1 MRILVGGPTR
11 SVQAPIWKAHR
22 DCLLGQR
29 LSSEYTLDIDHQEC
43 PDTGGP
49 KWDGRKME
57 QVGRVR
63 QGFIDRV
70 SSGGEHDALF
80 MVDDDLLLGD
90 WVLQRMLD
98 TDADVVYGVFLSN
111 WGNNLTRKPQVWDVS
126 PYGQTPELE
135 AKLAEGMSILGS
147 DFGFDMLMG
156 EPREVEVFGGGA
168 CTLIR
173 GKGLE
178 SRYAPLLESLRRR
191 KGADMWGGE
200 DRTFCLGLEAR
211 GVKQIAVTGLPIL
224 HLDTPEKQTPP
235 AIEEAGMMLE
245 AGWSYVDPHGWRG
258 EREND

>member
-1 MRILVGGPTR
+1 MRILAGGPTR

-29 LSSEYTLDIDHQEC
+29 LSSEYTLDVDHQEC

-70 SSGGEHDALF
+70 RTQQYDALF
-80 MVDDDLLLGD
+80 LVDDDLLLGD

-111 WGNNLTRKPQVWDVS
+111 WPGGLNRKPQVWDVS
-126 PYGQTPELE
+126 PYGQTPDLDSR
-135 AKLAEGMSILGS
+135 LSEGMSILDSG
-147 DFGFDMLMG
+147 FGFDMLMG
-156 EPREVEVFGGGA
+156 EPREIEVFGGGA

-173 GKGLE
+173 GRGLE
-178 SRYAPLLESLRRR
+178 SNYAPLLESLRRR
-191 KGADMWGGE
+191 NGADMWGGE
-200 DRTFCLGLEAR
+200 DRTFCLGLETR
-211 GVKQIAVTGLPIL
+211 GIKQVAVTGLPIL
-224 HLDTPEKQTPP
+224 HLDTPEKQTPA
-235 AIEEAGMMLE
+235 AIAQAIPMLKVG
-245 AGWSYVDPHGWRG
+245 A
-258 EREND
+258 ND